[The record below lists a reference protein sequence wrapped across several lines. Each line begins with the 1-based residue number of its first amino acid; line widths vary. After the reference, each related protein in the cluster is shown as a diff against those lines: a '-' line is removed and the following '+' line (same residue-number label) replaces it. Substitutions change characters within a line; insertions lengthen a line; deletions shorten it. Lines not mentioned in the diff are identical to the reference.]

1 MNHSLV
7 TADRTTHLKI
17 VAVSLVAAIA
27 VILVGVTARIT
38 DTGTLGEGRD
48 PTALCSRPAS
58 PRPSRRAR
66 EPQFSKCSVFLEVTS
81 ASPSERPLGALFL
94 CARLSGPYGF
104 CGGVTCSSLA

>member
-38 DTGTLGEGRD
+38 DTGASAGMQAHGPLLKAGK
-48 PTALCSRPAS
+48 PAVLTATDG
-58 PRPSRRAR
+58 
-66 EPQFSKCSVFLEVTS
+66 SKVQ
-81 ASPSERPLGALFL
+81 
-94 CARLSGPYGF
+94 
-104 CGGVTCSSLA
+104 